1 MSEAF
6 SSDRTTTQEH
16 SSITREQAA
25 TIAAEWAAV
34 SDPTVN
40 THVDLQAI
48 PDGYLVE
55 LVVYYGTGPFEP
67 VGTAAAVI
75 DKQGHLRELRAA

>member
-1 MSEAF
+1 MSEVS
-6 SSDRTTTQEH
+6 SSDRTTSQ
-16 SSITREQAA
+16 SPSITRAQAE

-34 SDPTVN
+34 PDPTVN

-48 PDGYLVE
+48 PDGFLVE

-67 VGTAAAVI
+67 VGSAAAVI
-75 DKQGHLRELRAA
+75 DKQGQLRELRAA

>member
-1 MSEAF
+1 ML
-6 SSDRTTTQEH
+6 
-16 SSITREQAA
+16 QAA

-40 THVDLQAI
+40 THVDLQEV
-48 PDGYLVE
+48 DGGFLVE

-67 VGTAAAVI
+67 IGSASAMI
-75 DKQGHLRELRAA
+75 DSHGHLREVRAA